1 MTWLENIGKWFVE
14 NKETILAVLT
24 AIQSSGLIGFIA
36 WAVKSTKQVKLN
48 TKTTET
54 LNKSITCVDS
64 LNGEVTE
71 MKDVNKTLIE
81 KCEYLE
87 NQMNDLQNSM
97 DILLT
102 KVDAMI
108 EVQSVVYTTIKDDKT
123 RATVNNLLT
132 NAKYAVTE
140 QRKKLIDEL
149 EALRQQIKT
158 QAEAQKQLVEHAVN
172 KAQSIVKV
180 EYKPAEEQV
189 VTRYQYETSR
199 QV

>member
-54 LNKSITCVDS
+54 LNKSITCVDG
-64 LNGEVTE
+64 LNGEVAE
-71 MKDVNKTLIE
+71 MKDVNKVLIE
-81 KCEYLE
+81 KCDYLE
-87 NQMNDLQNSM
+87 NQMNDLENSM
-97 DILLT
+97 DILIT
-102 KVDAMI
+102 KIDAII

-140 QRKKLIDEL
+140 QRKKLIEEL
-149 EALRQQIKT
+149 EELRQQIKA
-158 QAEAQKQLVEHAVN
+158 QADAQKQLVEHAVN

-180 EYKPAEEQV
+180 EDAPVEEQV
-189 VTRYQYETSR
+189 VTRY
-199 QV
+199 

>member
-54 LNKSITCVDS
+54 LNKSITCVDG
-64 LNGEVTE
+64 LNGEVAE
-71 MKDVNKTLIE
+71 MKDVNKVLIE
-81 KCEYLE
+81 KCDYLE

-97 DILLT
+97 DILIT
-102 KVDAMI
+102 KIDAII

-149 EALRQQIKT
+149 EALRQQIKA
-158 QAEAQKQLVEHAVN
+158 QADAQKQLVEHAVN

-180 EYKPAEEQV
+180 EDAPVEEQV
-189 VTRYQYETSR
+189 VTRY
-199 QV
+199 

>member
-64 LNGEVTE
+64 LNGEVAE
-71 MKDVNKTLIE
+71 MKDVNKALIE

-149 EALRQQIKT
+149 ESLRQQIKT

-180 EYKPAEEQV
+180 EDKPAEEQV
-189 VTRYQYETSR
+189 VTRY
-199 QV
+199 

>member
-54 LNKSITCVDS
+54 LNKSITCVDG
-64 LNGEVTE
+64 LNGEVAE
-71 MKDVNKTLIE
+71 MKDVNKALIE
-81 KCEYLE
+81 KCDYLE

-180 EYKPAEEQV
+180 EDKPAEEQV
-189 VTRYQYETSR
+189 VTRY
-199 QV
+199 

>member
-24 AIQSSGLIGFIA
+24 AIQSSGLVGFIA

-54 LNKSITCVDS
+54 LNNSIACVDG
-64 LNGEVTE
+64 LNGEVAE

-81 KCEYLE
+81 KCDYLE

-180 EYKPAEEQV
+180 EDKPAEEQV
-189 VTRYQYETSR
+189 VTRY
-199 QV
+199 

>member
-71 MKDVNKTLIE
+71 MKDVNKALIE

-102 KVDAMI
+102 KIDAII

-180 EYKPAEEQV
+180 EDKPAEEQV
-189 VTRYQYETSR
+189 VTRY
-199 QV
+199 

>member
-24 AIQSSGLIGFIA
+24 AIQSSGLVGFIA

-149 EALRQQIKT
+149 EVLRQQIKT

-180 EYKPAEEQV
+180 EDKPAEEQV
-189 VTRYQYETSR
+189 VTRY
-199 QV
+199 

>member
-24 AIQSSGLIGFIA
+24 AIQSSGLVGFIA

-54 LNKSITCVDS
+54 LNNSIACVDG
-64 LNGEVTE
+64 LNGEVAE
-71 MKDVNKTLIE
+71 MKDVNKVLIE
-81 KCEYLE
+81 KCDYLE
-87 NQMNDLQNSM
+87 NQMNDLENSM
-97 DILLT
+97 DILIT
-102 KVDAMI
+102 KIDAII
-108 EVQSVVYTTIKDDKT
+108 EVQSVVYTTIKDVKT

-180 EYKPAEEQV
+180 EDKPAEEQV
-189 VTRYQYETSR
+189 VTRY
-199 QV
+199 

>member
-24 AIQSSGLIGFIA
+24 AIQSSGLVGFIA

-54 LNKSITCVDS
+54 LNKSITCVDD
-64 LNGEVTE
+64 LNVEVTE

-180 EYKPAEEQV
+180 EDKPAEEQV
-189 VTRYQYETSR
+189 VTRY
-199 QV
+199 

>member
-54 LNKSITCVDS
+54 LNKSITCVDG
-64 LNGEVTE
+64 LNGEVAE
-71 MKDVNKTLIE
+71 MKDVNKVLIE
-81 KCEYLE
+81 KCDYLE

-180 EYKPAEEQV
+180 EDKPAEEQV
-189 VTRYQYETSR
+189 VTRY
-199 QV
+199 

>member
-54 LNKSITCVDS
+54 LNKSITCVDG
-64 LNGEVTE
+64 LNGEVAE

-81 KCEYLE
+81 KCDHLE
-87 NQMNDLQNSM
+87 NQMNDLENSM
-97 DILLT
+97 DILIT
-102 KVDAMI
+102 KIDAII

-149 EALRQQIKT
+149 EELRQQIKA
-158 QAEAQKQLVEHAVN
+158 QADAQKQLVEHAVN

-180 EYKPAEEQV
+180 KDAPVEEQV
-189 VTRYQYETSR
+189 VTRY
-199 QV
+199 

>member
-24 AIQSSGLIGFIA
+24 AIQSSGLVGFIA

-54 LNKSITCVDS
+54 LNKSITCVDG
-64 LNGEVTE
+64 LNGEVAE
-71 MKDVNKTLIE
+71 MKDVNKVLIE
-81 KCEYLE
+81 KCDYLE
-87 NQMNDLQNSM
+87 NQMNDLENSM
-97 DILLT
+97 DILIT
-102 KVDAMI
+102 KIDAII

-140 QRKKLIDEL
+140 QRKKLIEEL
-149 EALRQQIKT
+149 EALRQQIKA
-158 QAEAQKQLVEHAVN
+158 QADAQKQLVEHAVN

-180 EYKPAEEQV
+180 EDAPVEEQV
-189 VTRYQYETSR
+189 VTRY
-199 QV
+199 

>member
-1 MTWLENIGKWFVE
+1 MNWLENIGKWFID
-14 NKETILAVLT
+14 NQETILAVLT

-48 TKTTET
+48 TKTTEV
-54 LNKSITCVDS
+54 LNNSISCVDS
-64 LNGEVTE
+64 LNGEVAE
-71 MKDVNKTLIE
+71 MKDANKALIE
-81 KCEYLE
+81 KCDYLE
-87 NQMNDLQNSM
+87 NQMNDLENSM
-97 DILLT
+97 DILIT
-102 KVDAMI
+102 KIDAII

-140 QRKKLIDEL
+140 QRKKLIEEL
-149 EALRQQIKT
+149 EALREQIKT

-180 EYKPAEEQV
+180 EDKPEEEV
-189 VTRYQYETSR
+189 VVRY
-199 QV
+199 

>member
-64 LNGEVTE
+64 LNGEVAE
-71 MKDVNKTLIE
+71 MKDVNKVLIE
-81 KCEYLE
+81 KCNYLE
-87 NQMNDLQNSM
+87 NQMNDLENSM
-97 DILLT
+97 DILIT
-102 KVDAMI
+102 KIDAII

-140 QRKKLIDEL
+140 QRKKLIEEL
-149 EALRQQIKT
+149 EELRQQIKA
-158 QAEAQKQLVEHAVN
+158 QADAQKQLVEHAVN

-180 EYKPAEEQV
+180 EDAPVEEQV
-189 VTRYQYETSR
+189 VTRY
-199 QV
+199 

>member
-24 AIQSSGLIGFIA
+24 AIQSSGLVGFIA

-54 LNKSITCVDS
+54 LNNSIACVDG
-64 LNGEVTE
+64 LNGEVAE
-71 MKDVNKTLIE
+71 MKDVNKVLIE
-81 KCEYLE
+81 KCDYLE
-87 NQMNDLQNSM
+87 NQMNDLENSM
-97 DILLT
+97 DILIT
-102 KVDAMI
+102 KIDAII

-149 EALRQQIKT
+149 EELRQQIKT

-180 EYKPAEEQV
+180 DDKPAEEQV
-189 VTRYQYETSR
+189 VTRY
-199 QV
+199 

>member
-1 MTWLENIGKWFVE
+1 
-14 NKETILAVLT
+14 
-24 AIQSSGLIGFIA
+24 
-36 WAVKSTKQVKLN
+36 
-48 TKTTET
+48 
-54 LNKSITCVDS
+54 
-64 LNGEVTE
+64 

-180 EYKPAEEQV
+180 EDKPAEEQV
-189 VTRYQYETSR
+189 VTRY
-199 QV
+199 

>member
-71 MKDVNKTLIE
+71 MKDVNKALIE

-102 KVDAMI
+102 KVDAII

-158 QAEAQKQLVEHAVN
+158 QADAQKQLVEHAVN

-180 EYKPAEEQV
+180 EDKPAEEQV
-189 VTRYQYETSR
+189 VMRY
-199 QV
+199 

>member
-54 LNKSITCVDS
+54 LNKSITCVDG
-64 LNGEVTE
+64 LNGEVIQ

-97 DILLT
+97 DILIT
-102 KVDAMI
+102 KIDAII

-149 EALRQQIKT
+149 EALRQQIKA
-158 QAEAQKQLVEHAVN
+158 QADAQKQLVEHAVN

-180 EYKPAEEQV
+180 EDAPVEEQV
-189 VTRYQYETSR
+189 VTRY
-199 QV
+199 

>member
-24 AIQSSGLIGFIA
+24 AIQSSGLVGFIA

-54 LNKSITCVDS
+54 LNKSITCVDG
-64 LNGEVTE
+64 LNGEVAE
-71 MKDVNKTLIE
+71 MKDVNKVLIE
-81 KCEYLE
+81 KCDYLE
-87 NQMNDLQNSM
+87 NQMNDLENSM
-97 DILLT
+97 DILIT
-102 KVDAMI
+102 KIDAII

-149 EALRQQIKT
+149 EALRQQIKA
-158 QAEAQKQLVEHAVN
+158 QADAQKQLVEHAVN

-180 EYKPAEEQV
+180 EDVPVEEQV
-189 VTRYQYETSR
+189 VTRY
-199 QV
+199 

>member
-54 LNKSITCVDS
+54 LNKSITCVDG
-64 LNGEVTE
+64 LNGEVAE

-97 DILLT
+97 DILIT
-102 KVDAMI
+102 KIDAII

-149 EALRQQIKT
+149 ESLRQQIKA
-158 QAEAQKQLVEHAVN
+158 QADAQKQLVEHAVN

-180 EYKPAEEQV
+180 EDAPVEEQV
-189 VTRYQYETSR
+189 VTRY
-199 QV
+199 

>member
-48 TKTTET
+48 TQTTET

-64 LNGEVTE
+64 LNGEVAE

-140 QRKKLIDEL
+140 QRKKLIEEL
-149 EALRQQIKT
+149 EALRQQIKA
-158 QAEAQKQLVEHAVN
+158 QADAQKQLVEHAVN

-180 EYKPAEEQV
+180 EDAPVEEQV
-189 VTRYQYETSR
+189 VTRY
-199 QV
+199 

>member
-71 MKDVNKTLIE
+71 MKDVNKALIE
-81 KCEYLE
+81 KCDYLE

-180 EYKPAEEQV
+180 EDKPVEEQV
-189 VTRYQYETSR
+189 VTRY
-199 QV
+199 

>member
-54 LNKSITCVDS
+54 LNKSITCVDG

-180 EYKPAEEQV
+180 EDKSAEEQV
-189 VTRYQYETSR
+189 VTRY
-199 QV
+199 

>member
-54 LNKSITCVDS
+54 LNKSITCVDG
-64 LNGEVTE
+64 LNGEVAE
-71 MKDVNKTLIE
+71 MRDVNKVLIE

-87 NQMNDLQNSM
+87 NQMNDLENSM
-97 DILLT
+97 DILIT
-102 KVDAMI
+102 KIDAII

-140 QRKKLIDEL
+140 QRKKLIEEL
-149 EALRQQIKT
+149 EELRQQIKA
-158 QAEAQKQLVEHAVN
+158 QADAQKQLVEHAVN

-180 EYKPAEEQV
+180 EDAPVEEQV
-189 VTRYQYETSR
+189 VTRY
-199 QV
+199 

>member
-54 LNKSITCVDS
+54 LNKSITCVDG
-64 LNGEVTE
+64 LNGEVIQ

-149 EALRQQIKT
+149 DALRQQIKT

-180 EYKPAEEQV
+180 EDKPAEEQV
-189 VTRYQYETSR
+189 VTRY
-199 QV
+199 

>member
-1 MTWLENIGKWFVE
+1 MNWLENIGKWFID
-14 NKETILAVLT
+14 NQETILAVLT

-48 TKTTET
+48 TKTTEV
-54 LNKSITCVDS
+54 LNNSISCVDS
-64 LNGEVTE
+64 LNGDVVGL
-71 MKDVNKTLIE
+71 KDVKKKIIK

-97 DILLT
+97 DILFK
-102 KVDAMI
+102 KVDAII

-140 QRKKLIDEL
+140 QRKKLIEEL
-149 EALRQQIKT
+149 EALREQIKT

-180 EYKPAEEQV
+180 EDKPEEEV
-189 VTRYQYETSR
+189 VVRY
-199 QV
+199 

>member
-71 MKDVNKTLIE
+71 MKDVNKALIE
-81 KCEYLE
+81 KCEYLK
-87 NQMNDLQNSM
+87 NQMNDLENSM

-102 KVDAMI
+102 KIDAII

-149 EALRQQIKT
+149 ESLRQQIKA

-180 EYKPAEEQV
+180 EDAPVEEQV
-189 VTRYQYETSR
+189 VTRY
-199 QV
+199 

>member
-180 EYKPAEEQV
+180 EDTSAEEQV
-189 VTRYQYETSR
+189 VTRY
-199 QV
+199 

>member
-24 AIQSSGLIGFIA
+24 AIQSSGLVGFIA

-54 LNKSITCVDS
+54 LNNSIACVDG
-64 LNGEVTE
+64 LNGEVAE

-87 NQMNDLQNSM
+87 NQMNDLENSM
-97 DILLT
+97 DILIT
-102 KVDAMI
+102 KIDAII

-149 EALRQQIKT
+149 EALRQQITT

-180 EYKPAEEQV
+180 EDKPAEEQV
-189 VTRYQYETSR
+189 VTRY
-199 QV
+199 

>member
-24 AIQSSGLIGFIA
+24 AIQSSGLVGFIA

-87 NQMNDLQNSM
+87 NQMNDLENSM
-97 DILLT
+97 DILIT
-102 KVDAMI
+102 KIDAII

-140 QRKKLIDEL
+140 QRKKLIEEL
-149 EALRQQIKT
+149 EALRQQIKA

-180 EYKPAEEQV
+180 EDAPVEEQV
-189 VTRYQYETSR
+189 VTRY
-199 QV
+199 

>member
-48 TKTTET
+48 TQTTET
-54 LNKSITCVDS
+54 LNKSITCVDG
-64 LNGEVTE
+64 LNGEVAE

-81 KCEYLE
+81 KCDYLE
-87 NQMNDLQNSM
+87 NQMNDLENSM

-140 QRKKLIDEL
+140 QRKKLIEEL
-149 EALRQQIKT
+149 EALRQQIKA
-158 QAEAQKQLVEHAVN
+158 QADAQKQLVEHAVN

-180 EYKPAEEQV
+180 EDAPVEEQV
-189 VTRYQYETSR
+189 VTRY
-199 QV
+199 

>member
-24 AIQSSGLIGFIA
+24 AIQSSGLVGFIA

-54 LNKSITCVDS
+54 LNKSITCVDG
-64 LNGEVTE
+64 LNGEVAE
-71 MKDVNKTLIE
+71 MKDVNKVLIE
-81 KCEYLE
+81 KCDYLE
-87 NQMNDLQNSM
+87 NQMNDLENSM
-97 DILLT
+97 DILIT
-102 KVDAMI
+102 KIDAII

-149 EALRQQIKT
+149 ESLRQQIKA
-158 QAEAQKQLVEHAVN
+158 QADAQKQLVEHAVN

-180 EYKPAEEQV
+180 EDAPVEEQV
-189 VTRYQYETSR
+189 VTRY
-199 QV
+199 

>member
-54 LNKSITCVDS
+54 LNKSITCVDG
-64 LNGEVTE
+64 LNGEVAE
-71 MKDVNKTLIE
+71 MKDVNKVLIE

-87 NQMNDLQNSM
+87 NQMNDLENSM
-97 DILLT
+97 DILIT
-102 KVDAMI
+102 KIDAII

-140 QRKKLIDEL
+140 QRKKLIEEL
-149 EALRQQIKT
+149 EALRQQIKA
-158 QAEAQKQLVEHAVN
+158 QADAQKQLVEHAVN

-180 EYKPAEEQV
+180 EDAPVEEQV
-189 VTRYQYETSR
+189 VTRY
-199 QV
+199 

>member
-54 LNKSITCVDS
+54 LNKSITCVDG
-64 LNGEVTE
+64 LNGEVAE

-102 KVDAMI
+102 KVDAII

-180 EYKPAEEQV
+180 EDKPAEEQV
-189 VTRYQYETSR
+189 VTRY
-199 QV
+199 

>member
-24 AIQSSGLIGFIA
+24 AIQSSGLVGFIA

-64 LNGEVTE
+64 LNGEVAE

-149 EALRQQIKT
+149 ESLRQQIKT
-158 QAEAQKQLVEHAVN
+158 QADAQKQLVEHAVN

-180 EYKPAEEQV
+180 EDKPAEEQV
-189 VTRYQYETSR
+189 VTRY
-199 QV
+199 

>member
-64 LNGEVTE
+64 LNGEVAE

-81 KCEYLE
+81 KCDYLE
-87 NQMNDLQNSM
+87 NQMNDLENSM
-97 DILLT
+97 DILIT
-102 KVDAMI
+102 KIDAII

-140 QRKKLIDEL
+140 QRKKLIEEL
-149 EALRQQIKT
+149 EELRQQIKA
-158 QAEAQKQLVEHAVN
+158 QADAQKQLVEHAVN

-180 EYKPAEEQV
+180 EDAPVEEQV
-189 VTRYQYETSR
+189 VTRY
-199 QV
+199 

>member
-1 MTWLENIGKWFVE
+1 MTWLENIGKWFTE

-48 TKTTET
+48 TKTTEV
-54 LNKSITCVDS
+54 LNNSISCVDG

-71 MKDVNKTLIE
+71 MKGVNKTLIE

-87 NQMNDLQNSM
+87 NQMNDLQNTM
-97 DILLT
+97 DTMLT
-102 KVDAMI
+102 KIDAII

-140 QRKKLIDEL
+140 QRKKLLDEL
-149 EALRQQIKT
+149 ESLKQQIKT

-180 EYKPAEEQV
+180 EDTADEQV
-189 VTRYQYETSR
+189 VTRY
-199 QV
+199 

>member
-1 MTWLENIGKWFVE
+1 M
-14 NKETILAVLT
+14 T

-54 LNKSITCVDS
+54 LNKSITCVDG
-64 LNGEVTE
+64 LNGEVIQ

-180 EYKPAEEQV
+180 EDKPAEEQV
-189 VTRYQYETSR
+189 VTRY
-199 QV
+199 

>member
-54 LNKSITCVDS
+54 LNKSITFVDG

-149 EALRQQIKT
+149 ESLRQQIKT

-180 EYKPAEEQV
+180 EDKPAEEQV
-189 VTRYQYETSR
+189 VTRY
-199 QV
+199 

>member
-54 LNKSITCVDS
+54 LNKSITCVDG

-71 MKDVNKTLIE
+71 MKDVNKALIE

-158 QAEAQKQLVEHAVN
+158 QADAQKQLVEHAVN

-180 EYKPAEEQV
+180 EDKPAEEQV
-189 VTRYQYETSR
+189 VTRY
-199 QV
+199 